1 MLNGLKCR
9 PTCVNSCS
17 HFSYLATVCYF
28 IVLYGCVCHP
38 LINGYDDDDDDDDEY
53 VVKTLQKKLSMHTTQ
68 QSSHTNSTVYRP
80 CKNYSPST
88 EFCRQHISSIFKCT
102 PSKRNERS
110 DGVLVCTVKCMGSGI
125 PMHAHRARGVPA
137 SC

>member
-1 MLNGLKCR
+1 MLTGLNCR

-28 IVLYGCVCHP
+28 IVLYGCVCHS
-38 LINGYDDDDDDDDEY
+38 LINGYDDDDDEY

-80 CKNYSPST
+80 CKNNNLST
-88 EFCRQHISSIFKCT
+88 DSVDSIFL
-102 PSKRNERS
+102 PS
-110 DGVLVCTVKCMGSGI
+110 
-125 PMHAHRARGVPA
+125 
-137 SC
+137 